1 MIYFQQFLGSRI
13 SLLVANDINIKN
25 YSKYCDLVC
34 QTISRT
40 S

>member
-1 MIYFQQFLGSRI
+1 MIYFSAILGSRV
-13 SLLVANDINIKN
+13 SSPEANDINIKN
-25 YSKYCDLVC
+25 YSKYYDLVC